1 MAAITLVPVSTQSQI
16 DTLCAIAKTVWHET
30 YDDLLPPGQPDYM
43 IEKFQSDHAVK
54 EQMARENYRYVLA
67 KLGEAY
73 VGFVGY
79 APRYQG
85 QEEMY
90 LSKAYIL
97 PQGRG
102 QGVVGALFR
111 LVEEE
116 TKKEGLSRVRLTV
129 NKGNAHAK
137 AVYEHYGYRTVE
149 AVQSDIGGGYVMDD
163 YVMVKEL

>member
-1 MAAITLVPVSTQSQI
+1 M
-16 DTLCAIAKTVWHET
+16 CAIAKTVWHET

-54 EQMARENYRYVLA
+54 EQTARENYRYVLA

-97 PQGRG
+97 PQATPTPRPSTSTTVTARWRRSGRTL
-102 QGVVGALFR
+102 AAA
-111 LVEEE
+111 
-116 TKKEGLSRVRLTV
+116 TSWMTM
-129 NKGNAHAK
+129 
-137 AVYEHYGYRTVE
+137 
-149 AVQSDIGGGYVMDD
+149 SW
-163 YVMVKEL
+163 

>member
-1 MAAITLVPVSTQSQI
+1 MHDITLEQVTAQGQT
-16 DTLCAIAKTVWHET
+16 DTLCAIAEKVWHET
-30 YDDLLPPGQPDYM
+30 FDPILPAGQTDYM
-43 IEKFQSDHAVK
+43 IDKFQSDHAVK

-149 AVQSDIGGGYVMDD
+149 AVRSDIGGGYVMDD

>member
-1 MAAITLVPVSTQSQI
+1 MAAIILEPVSTQSQI

-85 QEEMY
+85 QE
-90 LSKAYIL
+90 
-97 PQGRG
+97 
-102 QGVVGALFR
+102 
-111 LVEEE
+111 
-116 TKKEGLSRVRLTV
+116 
-129 NKGNAHAK
+129 
-137 AVYEHYGYRTVE
+137 
-149 AVQSDIGGGYVMDD
+149 
-163 YVMVKEL
+163 

>member
-1 MAAITLVPVSTQSQI
+1 MWATP
-16 DTLCAIAKTVWHET
+16 
-30 YDDLLPPGQPDYM
+30 
-43 IEKFQSDHAVK
+43 
-54 EQMARENYRYVLA
+54 
-67 KLGEAY
+67 
-73 VGFVGY
+73 
-79 APRYQG
+79 PRYQG

-149 AVQSDIGGGYVMDD
+149 AVRSDIGGGYVMDD

>member
-1 MAAITLVPVSTQSQI
+1 MAAIILEPVSTQSQI

-97 PQGRG
+97 WR
-102 QGVVGALFR
+102 R
-111 LVEEE
+111 RR
-116 TKKEGLSRVRLTV
+116 KKRAFPAS
-129 NKGNAHAK
+129 A
-137 AVYEHYGYRTVE
+137 
-149 AVQSDIGGGYVMDD
+149 
-163 YVMVKEL
+163 